1 MYRLEIERLLAESP
15 IVRSTDLRIEDED
28 DTIKI
33 FGRLLFVDG
42 SLLYF
47 FEYHVLGELRKYRF
61 HWQTREGNMIARWDD
76 APHFTNITTFPDH
89 KHIPVGVV
97 PSKQR
102 RLRDVIEE
110 IEQEML

>member
-47 FEYHVLGELRKYRF
+47 FEYHALGELRQYMF
-61 HWQTREGNMIARWDD
+61 HWQTREGDMIARFGQCTAFYQHNDVSGSQ
-76 APHFTNITTFPDH
+76 AHTSRCCIIKAAETT
-89 KHIPVGVV
+89 
-97 PSKQR
+97 
-102 RLRDVIEE
+102 
-110 IEQEML
+110 

>member
-1 MYRLEIERLLAESP
+1 
-15 IVRSTDLRIEDED
+15 
-28 DTIKI
+28 
-33 FGRLLFVDG
+33 
-42 SLLYF
+42 
-47 FEYHVLGELRKYRF
+47 
-61 HWQTREGNMIARWDD
+61 MITQWDN
-76 APHFTNITTFPDH
+76 APHFTNITTFPYH